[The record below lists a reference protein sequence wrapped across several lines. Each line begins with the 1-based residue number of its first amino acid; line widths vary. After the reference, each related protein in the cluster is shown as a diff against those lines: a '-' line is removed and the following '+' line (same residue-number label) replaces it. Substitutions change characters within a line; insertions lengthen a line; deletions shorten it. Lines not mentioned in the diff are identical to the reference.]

1 MTILDRICQLEA
13 RRTALLRLEWRD
25 ARALAELETISAE
38 LASLWPKRRMEMSG
52 AAHQPLAE
60 YRARKIGL
68 SSVESK
74 VTRSEGRRKEVNV
87 S

>member
-1 MTILDRICQLEA
+1 MTILDEICRREA

-25 ARALAELETISAE
+25 ARALAELETITAE

-52 AAHQPLAE
+52 CAVHTLAE
-60 YRARKIGL
+60 YRAHKIGL

-74 VTRSEGRRKEVNV
+74 VTTR
-87 S
+87 